1 MNAPLTW
8 PVSIGDLRANVLA
21 ERGRWPLWLP
31 VLLGAGIGLYFG
43 LGTEPPRWLGGVGV
57 VLAAL
62 ACFGLRRASGWL
74 AAAIALLTIALGFAA
89 AELRTAAVEAPILAK
104 RLGPASVAGQI
115 VEIES
120 RTSGFRIVLE
130 RLTIERLDASETPER
145 IRLRIADPERALSVG
160 GWVSLRAIL
169 LPPPPPTA
177 PGAFD
182 FQRLAFFQGLGAVG
196 FAVSRAQAIPPPAGA
211 ASGLT
216 GRFDLWLEAVRADVF
231 RRVTAALPG
240 ATGAIA
246 AALLTG
252 QQGSIPED
260 VIKAM
265 RDSGLAHLLAISGQ
279 NISLVTGFVFL
290 FVRASGALV
299 PPLALRYP
307 LKKWAAAA
315 SFLSALAYLLLS
327 GASVP
332 TQRAV
337 AMIGLVLLAILLDRS
352 AISMRSLAWAAC
364 LVLFVA
370 PESLLGPSFQMSFA
384 AVMALIAGYELLPG
398 GLRAWAHQGVGS
410 WFARPFRYLGAVV
423 FASILAI
430 VATAPFAIYHF
441 NRFSTYALLANVA
454 AVPLTD
460 AWIMLWALGV
470 LVLLPFGLERL
481 ALVPM
486 GWGIDAMISVAKT
499 VAAWPGAAVAL
510 PRWPVE
516 GLVLVSL
523 GGLWLCL
530 WRRRWRAL
538 GVLPIAAGIATA
550 FFVRTPDILVSEDG
564 KLVAVQAPG
573 GELVL
578 SSARGNRFSR
588 ERWLLQAGQESELL
602 WTMRA
607 PAEDSGEERDWLRC
621 DALGCLYR
629 PHGRLVAIVFEPE
642 ALAEDCA
649 RADLVVS
656 VVPARR
662 ACRLGPPIIDRFD
675 LWREGAHAI
684 WLGRDG
690 GARIE
695 TVRANQ
701 GMRPWV
707 PRREAKPRRNDRE
720 RVPAPPAELTEET
733 P

>member
-1 MNAPLTW
+1 MNPPPRW
-8 PVSIGDLRANVLA
+8 PVSIGDLRAIVLA
-21 ERGRWPLWLP
+21 ERGRWPLFLP
-31 VLLGAGIGLYFG
+31 VFLGAGIGLYFG
-43 LGTEPPRWLGGVGV
+43 LGTEPPGWLGGVGV
-57 VLAAL
+57 GVAAL
-62 ACFGLRRASGWL
+62 ACVGLRRAGGWL
-74 AAAIALLTIALGFAA
+74 AAAIALLTITIGFAA
-89 AELRTAAVEAPILAK
+89 AEFRTARVEAPILVK
-104 RLGPASVAGQI
+104 RLGPVSVEGQI
-115 VEIES
+115 AEIES
-120 RTSGFRIVLE
+120 RTNGFRIVLE
-130 RLTIERLDASETPER
+130 RLTIDRLDASETPER
-145 IRLRIADPERALSVG
+145 IRLRITDPERALAVG

-196 FAVSRAQAIPPPAGA
+196 FAVSRAAPIAPPAGA
-211 ASGLT
+211 ERGLT
-216 GRFDLWLEAVRADVF
+216 GRFDLWLEGVRADVF
-231 RRVTAALPG
+231 RRVTAVLPG

-252 QQGSIPED
+252 QQGAIPED

-279 NISLVTGFVFL
+279 NISLVAGFVFL
-290 FVRASGALV
+290 FVRAMGALI

-307 LKKWAAAA
+307 LKKWAAVA
-315 SFLSALAYLLLS
+315 SFASAVAYLLLS

-332 TQRAV
+332 TQRSV

-364 LVLFVA
+364 LVLLVA

-410 WFARPFRYLGAVV
+410 WFSRPLRYLGAVV
-423 FASILAI
+423 LSSILAI
-430 VATAPFAIYHF
+430 TATAPFAVYHF

-470 LVLLPFGLERL
+470 LVLLPFGLEAL
-481 ALVPM
+481 ALPPM

-499 VAAWPGAAVAL
+499 VAALPGAAVSL

-530 WRRRWRAL
+530 WRRQWRAL
-538 GVLPIAAGIATA
+538 GLLPIAAGIATA

-588 ERWLLQAGQESELL
+588 ERWLLQAGQEAELP

-607 PAEDSGEERDWLRC
+607 SGEEPAEERDWLRC
-621 DALGCLYR
+621 DSLGCLYR

-649 RADLVVS
+649 RAELVVS
-656 VVPARR
+656 AVPARR
-662 ACRLGPPIIDRFD
+662 ACRGALRVVDRFD

-684 WLGRDG
+684 WLRGDG
-690 GARIE
+690 GVRIE

-701 GMRPWV
+701 GERPWV
-707 PRREAKPRRNDRE
+707 PKREPKRQRGAAARA
-720 RVPAPPAELTEET
+720 APPEAGEET
-733 P
+733 Q